1 MFLRSNIVK
10 LIWFLLISA
19 SIFAQNKNIEA
30 KIIDITSTD
39 FNPKKRAFTINY
51 QIENLTNNPVSFFLK
66 SNTLIAN
73 AAGSMTL
80 FPIYKLYIKGVF
92 MPLDGPFYEKD
103 GIDWETEMEG
113 IKDYTSPE
121 AKEIIK
127 KVVTKFNATNKL
139 IVENYTKNGGK
150 HTDENWI
157 LENHHLL
164 ESKITLNPKETKSFA
179 IKTSWNKERYFKEHD
194 LEYYLDEKDKYLFE
208 LVLDLKKIAFKDQLS
223 EEEFLKI
230 KNDTTFIE
238 GIFTT
243 NKVEIGF

>member
-1 MFLRSNIVK
+1 MKFIYL
-10 LIWFLLISA
+10 LLISA
-19 SIFAQNKNIEA
+19 SIFAQNKSIEA
-30 KIIDITSTD
+30 KIISITSSD
-39 FNPKKRAFTINY
+39 SNPKKREFTINY
-51 QIENLTNNPVSFFLK
+51 QIENLTNNPVSFFLRP
-66 SNTLIAN
+66 NTLIAN

-80 FPIYKLYIKGVF
+80 FPIYKIYINGVF
-92 MPLDGPFYEKD
+92 IPLDGPFFEKQ
-103 GIDWETEMEG
+103 GIDWETKLEG
-113 IKDYTSPE
+113 FKDYTTPK

-127 KVVTKFNATNKL
+127 KSVEEFREKSQL

-150 HTDENWI
+150 STDENWI

-164 ESKITLNPKETKSFA
+164 ESKITLNPKEIKSFV
-179 IKTSWNKERYFKEHD
+179 IKTSWNRERYFKEDD
-194 LEYYLDEKDKYLFE
+194 LEYYLDEKDNYLFE